1 MRLPLLREFG
11 RCELWRQWA
20 KASRGRR
27 WLQGAPLPGA
37 SQHGDLGEQ
46 LVGQL
51 LQLRGRLR
59 SLRAAIPGA
68 RPASSAPA
76 SSGRGATRG
85 ALALPRHLSP
95 G

>member
-1 MRLPLLREFG
+1 MWYE
-11 RCELWRQWA
+11 
-20 KASRGRR
+20 RGQGPQERR
-27 WLQGAPLPGA
+27 GLQGAPLPGA

-51 LQLRGRLR
+51 LQLSGRLR